1 MRPTSAELV
10 EAMTCYLVTD
20 TGICGGPE
28 AVVRTVLAAVQNG
41 ATFVQ
46 VRDPDLPDDGFLEL
60 SRAVVR
66 AVAGRVPVVLND
78 RVHLVGPAGADGA
91 HIGQGDLPPVEARAV
106 LGPDAILGLSVEQR
120 SHVEAANRLPA
131 GTLDYLGIGPV
142 WAQQTKPNAA
152 PPIGPD
158 GLAELARLNLLPSV
172 AIGGVGGPGR
182 VAPVKPSGAGM
193 AIVSA
198 ICGADDPGAAT
209 AAILREWQQA
219 GTASTIPGVP
229 NPTTIPEPV
238 EGLENEV
245 RP

>member
-1 MRPTSAELV
+1 MKLFDL
-10 EAMTCYLVTD
+10 TCYLITD
-20 TGICGGPE
+20 TGICGGPDR
-28 AVVRTVLAAVQNG
+28 VVQTVLASVAQG

-46 VRDPDLPDDGFLEL
+46 VRDPDLPDRDFLAL
-60 SRAVVR
+60 SRAVVE

-91 HIGQGDLPPVEARAV
+91 HIGQGDLPPLEARRL

-120 SHVEAANRLPA
+120 SHIEAANALPDWV
-131 GTLDYLGIGPV
+131 LDYLGIGPV

-158 GLAELARLNLLPSV
+158 GLAELAALSTLPSC

-182 VAPVKPSGAGM
+182 IAPLRHSAAGM

-198 ICGADDPGAAT
+198 ICGAEDPGAAT

-219 GTASTIPGVP
+219 GTA
-229 NPTTIPEPV
+229 TTIPEPV
-238 EGLENEV
+238 EGPENEV